1 MRLLTLSVFVLA
13 TLTGSE
19 TAMAFNCSGIT
30 LPSSIVICSDP
41 DLTRLAD
48 ERQQIYNEARSRLTP
63 DQQNA
68 LWEDQKAW
76 VRSYAIACGVARDN
90 PPPIPAPPSMIECF
104 KRSALTAAKT
114 VKIPGP
120 DHPITIERNPARVVV
135 TVAGRIVADTR
146 EALTLHEAHYPAA
159 QYIPRKD
166 VDMTLL
172 ARTDHTTYCPYKGD
186 CAYFSIPLGG
196 ERATNAVWSYEA
208 PYAAVAVIKD
218 HLAFYPDRVDAIEER
233 PGA

>member
-1 MRLLTLSVFVLA
+1 M
-13 TLTGSE
+13 SE
-19 TAMAFNCSGIT
+19 
-30 LPSSIVICSDP
+30 LKEP
-41 DLTRLAD
+41 
-48 ERQQIYNEARSRLTP
+48 TP
-63 DQQNA
+63 
-68 LWEDQKAW
+68 
-76 VRSYAIACGVARDN
+76 
-90 PPPIPAPPSMIECF
+90 
-104 KRSALTAAKT
+104 KT

-120 DHPITIERNPARVVV
+120 DHPITIERNPARIVV

-146 EALTLHEAHYPAA
+146 EALMLREAHYPPV
-159 QYIPRKD
+159 QYIPRRD

-172 ARTDHTTYCPYKGD
+172 ERTDHTTYCPYKGD